1 MISKELLLKL
11 PPAKQIN
18 DKSSLGVLPNAVRFV
33 PKVLHQI
40 VGKKTIAQIDKCLQ
54 SWQEIKKAGYE
65 IKIWNDNLIEEFLTE
80 SYPFALS
87 AFKNARNHGE
97 AADIARY
104 LIIHYFGGHYM
115 DWDVELLS
123 AGKYLELCAKN
134 PNGFLVVD
142 PVNDTLASETF
153 AAQPNEPYL
162 LSLCEDIV
170 SVYNSG
176 KRDTL
181 NTPAYSGPFRMRES
195 LKKHANSSQSII
207 EVKDIMAYDYWEIR
221 EMPEKVITQPLI
233 HYWMHTWM
241 Q

>member
-1 MISKELLLKL
+1 LLDIYRYSIPETMITKEF
-11 PPAKQIN
+11 
-18 DKSSLGVLPNAVRFV
+18 RFV

-40 VGKKTIAQIDKCLQ
+40 VGKTTTAQIDKCLQ
-54 SWQEIKKAGYE
+54 SWHAIKKAGYE
-65 IKIWNDNLIEEFLTE
+65 IRIWNDNLIEEFLLAR
-80 SYPFALS
+80 YPFALD

-104 LIIHYFGGHYM
+104 LIVHYFGGHYM

-123 AGKYLELCAKN
+123 SDKYLELSDKN
-134 PNGFLVVD
+134 PNGFLVID

-153 AAQPNEPYL
+153 AACPDEPYL
-162 LSLCEDIV
+162 LSLSKDIV
-170 SVYNSG
+170 EIYNSG
-176 KRDTL
+176 NRESL
-181 NTPAYSGPFRMRES
+181 NTPAYSGPFRMRDT
-195 LKKHANSSQSII
+195 LKTHANSTQSII

-221 EMPEKVITQPLI
+221 EMPKKVITQPLI

>member
-1 MISKELLLKL
+1 MITKE
-11 PPAKQIN
+11 
-18 DKSSLGVLPNAVRFV
+18 SSFV

-40 VGKKTIAQIDKCLQ
+40 VGKKTTAQIDKCLQ
-54 SWQEIKKAGYE
+54 SWHAIKKSGYE
-65 IKIWNDNLIEEFLTE
+65 IRIWDDNLIEEFLIE
-80 SYPFALS
+80 SYPFALN

-104 LIIHYFGGHYM
+104 LIIHHFGGHYM

-123 AGKYLELCAKN
+123 SDKYLELIDKN
-134 PNGFLVVD
+134 PNGFLVID

-153 AAQPNEPYL
+153 AARPNEPYL
-162 LSLCEDIV
+162 LSLCKDIV
-170 SVYNSG
+170 EIYNSG
-176 KRDTL
+176 KRELL
-181 NTPAYSGPFRMRES
+181 NTPAYSGPFRMRDT
-195 LKKHANSSQSII
+195 LKTHANSSQSII

-221 EMPEKVITQPLI
+221 EMPEKDITQPLI